1 MHLHVSLGELRI
13 ARLRFVDCG
22 VSAASCSE
30 AGRAQQPRPRRTARG
45 VEFAGARKED
55 ALQRKSVRVL
65 GRRAQPQFYPI
76 FGAGQFSYQFSCR
89 FIPAF
94 IPHGPFSRLGPS
106 RPPQGVLSL
115 VRPLGT
121 NFGQGW
127 LLTAG
132 GFSNDG
138 GHLFAGPVFISVSYQ
153 LSYPS
158 FHTPAFIPHFL
169 WWATAPPYPSHG
181 HMSGH

>member
-1 MHLHVSLGELRI
+1 VNLGMHLHVSLGELRI

-22 VSAASCSE
+22 LSAASCSE
-30 AGRAQQPRPRRTARG
+30 AGRVQQPRPRRTARG

-65 GRRAQPQFYPI
+65 GRRAQPHFYPN
-76 FGAGQFSYQFSCR
+76 FWAGQFSYQFSYR

-138 GHLFAGPVFISVSYQ
+138 GQLFAGPVFIPVFM
-153 LSYPS
+153 PV
-158 FHTPAFIPHFL
+158 FIPQFSYSTFYGGPLRPLIRH
-169 WWATAPPYPSHG
+169 TA
-181 HMSGH
+181 